1 MNFSI
6 GTADLATHLKIV
18 VVALLWAALVT
29 GFLISIH

>member
-6 GTADLATHLKIV
+6 GTADLATHLKIA
-18 VVALLWAALVT
+18 VVALFWAALAT